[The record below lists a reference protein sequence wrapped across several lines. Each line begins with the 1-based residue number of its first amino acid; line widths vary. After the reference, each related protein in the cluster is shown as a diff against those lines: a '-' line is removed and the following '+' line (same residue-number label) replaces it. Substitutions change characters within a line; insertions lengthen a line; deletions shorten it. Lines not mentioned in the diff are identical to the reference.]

1 MMARDIQEPVETPG
15 DFHDKKLNHP
25 AFGQIRASRV
35 SGDVALYDSDFV
47 HHHYV
52 TITLSRSELH
62 RGLSNDWH
70 HGREELF
77 EVALSEAQWAS
88 FVSSM
93 NVGSG
98 VPCTIQRNVA
108 HPGYMVPGLPAPKAP
123 AEKFKGEIKQAVAE
137 LQRDLRALAGEV
149 DGALSKTR
157 AADIQRRMGWIADRL
172 TDNTGFVAD
181 QFDRHVEKTVERAK
195 TEINAYAVATVQ
207 RAGLDAIQDKRAAML
222 EYRTDTSVN
231 TTCTH
236 EGYDFAKH
244 GRACH

>member
-1 MMARDIQEPVETPG
+1 MMTSNIQEPVETPG
-15 DFHDKKLNHP
+15 NFHDKTFNHP

-35 SGDVALYDSDFV
+35 NGNVALYDSDFI

-62 RGLSNDWH
+62 RGLSKDH
-70 HGREELF
+70 HYGREELF

-123 AEKFKGEIKQAVAE
+123 ADKFKGEIKQAMAE
-137 LQRDLRALAGEV
+137 LQRDLKALAGEV
-149 DGALSKTR
+149 DGALSKTK
-157 AADIQRRMGWIADRL
+157 AADIQKRMHWLADRMAG
-172 TDNTGFVAD
+172 NTGFVAD
-181 QFDRHVEKTVERAK
+181 QFDEHVERTVERAK

-207 RAGLDAIQDKRAAML
+207 LAGLNAIQDKRAAML
-222 EYRTDTSVN
+222 EYRTHTPAQAG
-231 TTCTH
+231 
-236 EGYDFAKH
+236 EG
-244 GRACH
+244 